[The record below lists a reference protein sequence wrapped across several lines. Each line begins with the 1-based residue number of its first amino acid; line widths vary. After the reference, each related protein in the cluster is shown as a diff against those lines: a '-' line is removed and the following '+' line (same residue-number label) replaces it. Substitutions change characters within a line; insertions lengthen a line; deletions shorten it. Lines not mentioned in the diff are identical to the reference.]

1 VASRRGASRRVAS
14 ARAFRG
20 ACPLRLSISAHARIR
35 IFRIYI
41 HTSRYTRLGKGCWE
55 RFLAKRIQCLGWITD
70 ISDGGERK
78 ERGDRG
84 RGYLEVS
91 EYSRSKVSRSVT
103 CYTHTHT
110 HIHTWGNR
118 DVHCQD
124 NARENPFYRRKNM
137 KKKGDEN
144 LEGTTDEP
152 DIPAPLSLSLTHFLS
167 L

>member
-1 VASRRGASRRVAS
+1 MVPAPSGYRFRLTHVYESSVYTYIHPGIRDWEKVVESVFSPRESSVSAGSPISAAGVKGRRGVS
-14 ARAFRG
+14 
-20 ACPLRLSISAHARIR
+20 
-35 IFRIYI
+35 
-41 HTSRYTRLGKGCWE
+41 
-55 RFLAKRIQCLGWITD
+55 
-70 ISDGGERK
+70 GGEDTSKFSNTR
-78 ERGDRG
+78 
-84 RGYLEVS
+84 EVR
-91 EYSRSKVSRSVT
+91 YHGALHV
-103 CYTHTHT
+103 THTHA

-124 NARENPFYRRKNM
+124 NARENPFYRKNM